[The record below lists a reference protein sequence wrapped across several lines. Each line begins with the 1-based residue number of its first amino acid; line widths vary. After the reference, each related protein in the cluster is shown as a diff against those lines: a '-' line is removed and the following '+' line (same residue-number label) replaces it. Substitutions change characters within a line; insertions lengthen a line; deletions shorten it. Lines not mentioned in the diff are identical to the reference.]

1 MLNQKLKEDGG
12 LGACAHMH
20 RRSLKERVG
29 LLANGEIGVFSL
41 RPLTI
46 HQQRQ
51 KASYNIKLLHIKYV
65 VQIFLKAPNAKLVNA
80 SPLRYSL
87 RIHRCVYALLEN
99 YFWVV

>member
-12 LGACAHMH
+12 LGACARMR

-41 RPLTI
+41 CPLTI

-51 KASYNIKLLHIKYV
+51 KASYNINLLPIKYV
-65 VQIFLKAPNAKLVNA
+65 VSEF
-80 SPLRYSL
+80 STSL
-87 RIHRCVYALLEN
+87 R
-99 YFWVV
+99 